1 MVLFVMLEKFFSKLF
16 DVNNQKYLKSMYFLL
31 PKIQNQYLLLRE
43 KSDQELLELS
53 SYLKTKYQSDFQEKT
68 LNKNYKEE
76 KLIEI
81 SEKILADILPQ
92 AFALVKEVTRRELGI
107 ELYDVQL
114 IGGAILHFGNV
125 AEMKT
130 GEGKTYTALLPA
142 YLNSLSGKQ
151 VHVVTMND
159 YLSKRDAEKV
169 RPILARL
176 GVKVGCNSLSSD
188 ESHLKPFVYLADI
201 VYGTSTDFGFDFL
214 RDGAAL
220 EPSEVLIK
228 ERYFAIV
235 DEIDSV
241 LIDEARTPLIISK
254 NKEEDETEALY
265 LCHQVVKNIRAEFF
279 EPKDSSDESDLD
291 AIINLKNKALT
302 FTERGMERVDELSRQ
317 VGLIS
322 DEESIF
328 INNLHLM
335 TLMQKAAE
343 AQFLYFRD
351 KDYLIKE
358 NSVQLIDSNT
368 GRIMDGRQL
377 SDGLHQAI
385 EVKEDVKLSQ
395 ITETFATT
403 TLQHYFNGY
412 QKLSGMSGTVMTDA
426 NEFESIYQLKCIP
439 VPTNRPNIRIDH
451 QDKIYVTRKAKDE
464 KFISMVKEQMENG
477 RPILIGTSSVK
488 ENERYSRLLLQRGIL
503 HEVINAKNHERE
515 ADIIKKAGRPHVIT
529 LATNMA
535 GRGTDIIL
543 GGEIDGELEA
553 LTNNL
558 LLSNGRRDVLIKK
571 LVNRK
576 EQDYKDINSKGG
588 LFLLGLSKGDNRRI
602 DNQLRGRS
610 GRQGDCGESVFL
622 LSLEDEVYK
631 PFGIDKKTEFIKSTV
646 KDDSYDIGS
655 RMTRGILNTMQQKI
669 EDLHFEIRKS
679 TIDFNKTTDEQSDF
693 YQEIR
698 KVYLNSTDEEMR
710 EKVKEIAKEA
720 IKSIFNRV
728 IPSDLYEECDLSVL
742 EEINNENF
750 TLDIGLLE
758 KELDLSNNIQE
769 VSLKW
774 QNILFEQFEERLKE
788 IDRKKL
794 REIVLR
800 TMDRNWIYQLNQLQE
815 FRDSVG
821 LQGYAGKDP
830 KEIYKKWA
838 FDSFFRLLKQNDED
852 IILKI
857 MSFTPIQ

>member
-53 SYLKTKYQSDFQEKT
+53 SDLKTKYQSDFQEKT

-142 YLNSLSGKQ
+142 YLNSLSGRQ

-169 RPILARL
+169 HPILARL
-176 GVKVGCNSLSSD
+176 GVKVGCNSLSND

-254 NKEEDETEALY
+254 NKDEDETDALY

-302 FTERGMERVDELSRQ
+302 FTERGMERVDELSRAI
-317 VGLIS
+317 GLIS
-322 DEESIF
+322 EDESVF

-515 ADIIKKAGRPHVIT
+515 ADIIKKAGRPHAIT
-529 LATNMA
+529 LSTNMA

-543 GGEIDGELEA
+543 GGEIEGELEA

-576 EQDYKDINSKGG
+576 EQDYKDINFKGG

-631 PFGIDKKTEFIKSTV
+631 PFGIDRKTEFIKSTV

-720 IKSIFNRV
+720 IKSIFNRA

-774 QNILFEQFEERLKE
+774 QNILFEQFEERLEE

-857 MSFTPIQ
+857 MSYSVQ

>member
-43 KSDQELLELS
+43 KSDKELLELS

-68 LNKNYKEE
+68 FNKNYKEE

-169 RPILARL
+169 CPILARL
-176 GVKVGCNSLSSD
+176 GVKVGCNSLSND

-220 EPSEVLIK
+220 ESSEVLIK

-254 NKEEDETEALY
+254 NKDEDETDALY

-302 FTERGMERVDELSRQ
+302 FTEKGMERVDELSRQ

-358 NSVQLIDSNT
+358 NAIQLIDSNT

-515 ADIIKKAGRPHVIT
+515 ADIIKKAGRPHAIT

-543 GGEIDGELEA
+543 GGEIEGELEA

-720 IKSIFNRV
+720 IKSIFNRA

-857 MSFTPIQ
+857 MSYSVQ

>member
-43 KSDQELLELS
+43 KADKELLELS

-254 NKEEDETEALY
+254 NKDEDETDALY

-291 AIINLKNKALT
+291 AIINLKNKALI
-302 FTERGMERVDELSRQ
+302 FTEKGMERVDELSRQ

-322 DEESIF
+322 DEESVF

-358 NSVQLIDSNT
+358 NAIQLIDSNT

-464 KFISMVKEQMENG
+464 KFISIVKEQMENG

-515 ADIIKKAGRPHVIT
+515 ADIIKKAGRPYAIT

-543 GGEIDGELEA
+543 GGEIEGELEA

-576 EQDYKDINSKGG
+576 EQDYKNINSKGG

-720 IKSIFNRV
+720 IKSIFNRA
-728 IPSDLYEECDLSVL
+728 IPSDLYEECDLSIL

-750 TLDIGLLE
+750 TLDVGLLG

-857 MSFTPIQ
+857 MSFSTQ

>member
-43 KSDQELLELS
+43 KSDKELLELS

-68 LNKNYKEE
+68 FNKNYKED

-176 GVKVGCNSLSSD
+176 GVKVGCNSLSND
-188 ESHLKPFVYLADI
+188 ESHLKPFIYLADI

-302 FTERGMERVDELSRQ
+302 FTEKGMERVDELSRAI
-317 VGLIS
+317 GLIS
-322 DEESIF
+322 KDESVF

-515 ADIIKKAGRPHVIT
+515 ADIIKKAGRPYAIT

-543 GGEIDGELEA
+543 GGEIEGELEA

-576 EQDYKDINSKGG
+576 EQDYKDINSKDG

-698 KVYLNSTDEEMR
+698 KVYLNSTDEDMR

-720 IKSIFNRV
+720 IKSIFNRA
-728 IPSDLYEECDLSVL
+728 ISSDLYEECDLGVL

-857 MSFTPIQ
+857 MSYSVQ

>member
-1 MVLFVMLEKFFSKLF
+1 MLEKFFSKLF

-43 KSDQELLELS
+43 KSDKELLELS

-68 LNKNYKEE
+68 FNKNYKEE

-92 AFALVKEVTRRELGI
+92 AFALVKEVTRRELDI

-188 ESHLKPFVYLADI
+188 ESHLKPFIYLANI

-302 FTERGMERVDELSRQ
+302 FTEKGMERVDELSRAI
-317 VGLIS
+317 GLIS
-322 DEESIF
+322 EDESVF

-412 QKLSGMSGTVMTDA
+412 KKLSGMSGTVMTDA

-503 HEVINAKNHERE
+503 HEVINAKSHERE
-515 ADIIKKAGRPHVIT
+515 ADIIKKAGRPYAIT

-543 GGEIDGELEA
+543 GGEIEGELEA

-720 IKSIFNRV
+720 IKSIFNRA

-774 QNILFEQFEERLKE
+774 QGILFEQFEERLKE

-830 KEIYKKWA
+830 KEIYKKWV

-857 MSFTPIQ
+857 MSFSTQ

>member
-1 MVLFVMLEKFFSKLF
+1 
-16 DVNNQKYLKSMYFLL
+16 
-31 PKIQNQYLLLRE
+31 
-43 KSDQELLELS
+43 
-53 SYLKTKYQSDFQEKT
+53 
-68 LNKNYKEE
+68 
-76 KLIEI
+76 
-81 SEKILADILPQ
+81 
-92 AFALVKEVTRRELGI
+92 
-107 ELYDVQL
+107 
-114 IGGAILHFGNV
+114 
-125 AEMKT
+125 MKT

-176 GVKVGCNSLSSD
+176 GVKVGCNSLLND
-188 ESHLKPFVYLADI
+188 ESHLKPFVYLTDI

-254 NKEEDETEALY
+254 NKDEDEKDALY

-302 FTERGMERVDELSRQ
+302 FTEKGMERVDELSRQ

-395 ITETFATT
+395 VTETFATT

-515 ADIIKKAGRPHVIT
+515 ADIIKKAGRPHAIT

-543 GGEIDGELEA
+543 GGEIEGELEA

-720 IKSIFNRV
+720 IKSIFNRA

-857 MSFTPIQ
+857 MSYSVQ

>member
-16 DVNNQKYLKSMYFLL
+16 DVNNQKYLKSMCFLL
-31 PKIQNQYLLLRE
+31 PKIQNQYLLLKE

-68 LNKNYKEE
+68 FNKNYKEE

-302 FTERGMERVDELSRQ
+302 FTEKGMERVDELSRAI
-317 VGLIS
+317 GLIS
-322 DEESIF
+322 KDESVF

-395 ITETFATT
+395 VTETFATT

-464 KFISMVKEQMENG
+464 KFISMVKEQMEHG

-515 ADIIKKAGRPHVIT
+515 ADIIKKAGRPHAIT

-543 GGEIDGELEA
+543 GGEIEGELEA

-710 EKVKEIAKEA
+710 EKVKEIAKDA
-720 IKSIFNRV
+720 IKSIFDRA

-774 QNILFEQFEERLKE
+774 KGILFEQFEERLKE

-857 MSFTPIQ
+857 MSYSVQ

>member
-43 KSDQELLELS
+43 KSDKELLELS

-68 LNKNYKEE
+68 FNKNYKEE

-188 ESHLKPFVYLADI
+188 ESHLKPFIYLADI

-302 FTERGMERVDELSRQ
+302 FTEKGMERVDELSRAI
-317 VGLIS
+317 GLIS
-322 DEESIF
+322 KDESVF

-439 VPTNRPNIRIDH
+439 VPTNRTNIRIDH

-464 KFISMVKEQMENG
+464 KFISIVKEQMENG

-515 ADIIKKAGRPHVIT
+515 ADIIKKAGRPYAIT

-543 GGEIDGELEA
+543 GGEIEGELEA

-720 IKSIFNRV
+720 IKSIFNRA

-788 IDRKKL
+788 INRKKL

-857 MSFTPIQ
+857 MSFSVQ

>member
-16 DVNNQKYLKSMYFLL
+16 DMNNQKYLKSMYFLL

-92 AFALVKEVTRRELGI
+92 AFALVKEVTKRELGI

-176 GVKVGCNSLSSD
+176 GVKVGCNSLSND
-188 ESHLKPFVYLADI
+188 ESHLKPLVYLADI

-220 EPSEVLIK
+220 EPSEVFIK

-254 NKEEDETEALY
+254 NKDEDETDALY

-302 FTERGMERVDELSRQ
+302 FTEKGMERVDELSRQ

-358 NSVQLIDSNT
+358 NAIQLIDSNT

-515 ADIIKKAGRPHVIT
+515 ADIIKKAGRPHAIT

-543 GGEIDGELEA
+543 GGEIEGELEA

-679 TIDFNKTTDEQSDF
+679 TIDFNKTTDEQSNF

-698 KVYLNSTDEEMR
+698 KIYLNSTDEEMR

-720 IKSIFNRV
+720 IKSIFNRA
-728 IPSDLYEECDLSVL
+728 IPSDLYEECDLSIL

-750 TLDIGLLE
+750 TLDVGLLG

-857 MSFTPIQ
+857 MSYSVQ